1 MMMVNDSKVELKAV
15 LGSLNQICE
24 IASICYD
31 EKGCPNPEKLL
42 EQKHLSPFEFMSFL
56 FYIETPI
63 FVARQILRHRNATYM
78 EKSLRYTEA
87 AQFYIDQYFETD
99 AFIIMLSET
108 EESYKKYSRLLE
120 LGVPKQDARCV
131 LPVSTITKFYMKIDL
146 RSLINFF
153 EQRIS
158 KKAQKQTR
166 QVALKM
172 FELLPSEVRTLLL
185 NYIQYFKEEKNGFN

>member
-1 MMMVNDSKVELKAV
+1 MRVNIVNESKVKLVETH
-15 LGSLNQICE
+15 GSLERVCQV
-24 IASICYD
+24 ASVCYD
-31 EKGCPNPEKLL
+31 EKGLPDPEKLL
-42 EQKHLSPFEFMSFL
+42 QQRHFSPFEFMSFL

-63 FVARQILRHRNATYM
+63 FVARQIMRHRNATYM

-87 AQFYIDQYFETD
+87 AQFYIDEYIEKD
-99 AFIIMLSET
+99 AFLIMVRQIEET
-108 EESYKKYSRLLE
+108 YQKYLQLLRS
-120 LGVPKQDARCV
+120 GVHKQDARCV
-131 LPVSTITKFYMKIDL
+131 LPLSTITKFYMKIDL

-172 FELLPSEVRTLLL
+172 FELLPDDVESLLL
-185 NYIQYFKEEKNGFN
+185 NYIEYFKED